1 MWPCPVAERV
11 VQRGC
16 KGVVVSWVV
25 VIVDEVIVLGFTGG
39 GRQR

>member
-1 MWPCPVAERV
+1 M
-11 VQRGC
+11 VQRGG

-39 GRQR
+39 GR